1 MVNNSTKLWEGC
13 IRSQDLMSRTSHL
26 TSMDLMTLAE
36 ELNQKKSTTT
46 TKGSNV
52 MDVKGMD
59 ILELNALLISR
70 NKRKDCQSPGLM
82 KILRVI
88 LKKNQ
93 PNMSQPLLEFAILMK
108 ILVKMSYPLKSWQP
122 PTESCVSEVLK
133 CVNKVKS
140 RRNT

>member
-1 MVNNSTKLWEGC
+1 
-13 IRSQDLMSRTSHL
+13 MSRTSHL
-26 TSMDLMTLAE
+26 TSVDLMTLAE
-36 ELNQKKSTTT
+36 ELNRKKNTITV
-46 TKGSNV
+46 KEFNV

-59 ILELNALLISR
+59 ILELNVLLISR
-70 NKRKDCQSPGLM
+70 NKRKDCQFPGLM

-93 PNMSQPLLEFAILMK
+93 LNMSQPLLEFAIQMK

-122 PTESCVSEVLK
+122 PTESSVSEVLK